1 MCASGVLKR
10 VLVVLSAAFVGG
22 LVSVS
27 GALAAG
33 VETPVS
39 EPVTVF
45 TGTTASLGGV
55 LNPGAGAGAVKYR
68 FAYSPGTEC
77 AASGMS
83 APNPAG
89 EVTGNKQ
96 EVSEAVDG
104 LEAKTEYAVCLVAI
118 GPGDEEE
125 TAQGNTV
132 TFTTGVARPVVAGES
147 VSRVTP
153 FTAGLVAEVNPEN
166 EQTTECLFEY
176 GKTSSYGQS
185 GVCEQGEIEG
195 GPQTVSLTA
204 SGLEPATT
212 YHYRVVVAN
221 ATGEAQGADGV
232 FTTEAKQA
240 PEVESESAYGLTSS
254 DAKLEAT
261 LNPNYL
267 QTSYA
272 FQYATNEAL
281 TQDVKSIGAGELAGG
296 LGGGQSTGPV
306 DIGGGLEPGRTY
318 YYRVLATN
326 EIGTTDGPVQ
336 SFVTQDAPA
345 VVTGEASTITRT
357 TAAVGGTVDAY
368 GLDTHYYV
376 QYATGEQILSA
387 PLGLGLDVG
396 AQAAPVTLGAPGA
409 PLVPLNELQAATTYR
424 YRLVADNEDGTG
436 YGEWQTLTT
445 AAKLTP
451 AAVTGEAT
459 GVTLQA
465 ATIGGEV
472 NTQGLPSTYGF
483 EFGTTPALGSAE
495 PPMTDATSG
504 TAIVL
509 SASFSATLAPGTT
522 YYYRVFASSQDG
534 TSYGALRSFATAAFP
549 EAPNSPTTP
558 LLSTPA
564 NPEPHPV
571 MKTVTR
577 QKRLTRAQKLAK
589 ALKAC
594 QAKPKGAKRH
604 TCERQA
610 HAKYGPVKKNKKQ

>member
-1 MCASGVLKR
+1 MCVSGVLRR
-10 VLVVLSAAFVGG
+10 VLPVLLGVFAGG

-33 VETPVS
+33 VEVPVS
-39 EPVTVF
+39 EPVTAF
-45 TGTTASLGGV
+45 TGTTATLMGV
-55 LNPGAGAGAVKYR
+55 LNPGAGVGAVKYR

-77 AASGMS
+77 TASGMS
-83 APNPAG
+83 APSPAG

-96 EVSEAVDG
+96 AVSEAVG
-104 LEAKTEYAVCLVAI
+104 ELEAKTEYAVCLVAI
-118 GPGDEEE
+118 DPGDEEE
-125 TAQGNTV
+125 AAQGNTV
-132 TFTTGVARPVVAGES
+132 TFTTGVAKPVVVGES
-147 VSRVTP
+147 ASGVTP

-166 EQTTECLFEY
+166 EQAQCRFEY

-185 GVCEQGEIEG
+185 GACEQGEIEG

-204 SGLEPATT
+204 SELEPATT
-212 YHYRVVVAN
+212 YHYRVVVVN
-221 ATGEAQGADGV
+221 ATGEAQGADGQ
-232 FTTEAKQA
+232 FTTQAKQA
-240 PEVESESAYGLTSS
+240 PEVESESAFGLTSS
-254 DAKLEAT
+254 DAQLEAT

-267 QTSYA
+267 QTSYE

-281 TQDVKSIGAGELAGG
+281 TQDVKSLGAGELAGG

-306 DIGGGLEPGRTY
+306 DVGGGLEPGRTY

-387 PLGLGLDVG
+387 PLGLGLDAG

-409 PLVPLNELQAATTYR
+409 PLVSLNELQAATTYR
-424 YRLVADNEDGTG
+424 YRLVASNEDGTS

-445 AAKLTP
+445 TAKLTP

-472 NTQGLPSTYGF
+472 NTQGLQSTYGF
-483 EFGTTPALGSAE
+483 EFGTTPALGSTE
-495 PPMTDATSG
+495 PPTTDATSG
-504 TAIVL
+504 TAIVF
-509 SASFSATLAPGTT
+509 SASFSATLAPGAT

-534 TSYGALRSFATAAFP
+534 TSYGALRSFTTAAFP
-549 EAPNSPTTP
+549 EAPSSPSTP
-558 LLSTPA
+558 LLSA
-564 NPEPHPV
+564 AVSPESHAV
-571 MKTVTR
+571 TKTVTR
-577 QKRLTRAQKLAK
+577 QKTLTRVQKLAK
-589 ALKAC
+589 AQRAC
-594 QAKPKGAKRH
+594 RAKPKGAKRH
-604 TCERQA
+604 ACERQA
-610 HAKYGPVKKNKKQ
+610 RAKYGPDKKKK